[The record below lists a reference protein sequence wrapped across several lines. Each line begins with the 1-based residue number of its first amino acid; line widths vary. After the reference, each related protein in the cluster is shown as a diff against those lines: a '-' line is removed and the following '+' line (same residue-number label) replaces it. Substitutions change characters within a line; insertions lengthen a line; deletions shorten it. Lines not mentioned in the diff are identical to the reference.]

1 MNFPFCCLQILSALY
16 SAFSFIDMHHTGGC
30 LFFTGRQ
37 VPGYT
42 ACPNLIIYMIV
53 VKWIWNFKMTDF
65 LENVLYNKLN
75 EAQEN
80 GIFVFWFSHSGLHGN
95 P

>member
-1 MNFPFCCLQILSALY
+1 
-16 SAFSFIDMHHTGGC
+16 
-30 LFFTGRQ
+30 
-37 VPGYT
+37 
-42 ACPNLIIYMIV
+42 MIV